1 MALLLHP
8 GPVPVEEL
16 LGSVRTELG
25 EMPVRVWPSIG
36 NPRDIQFALVS
47 RVPAGLFAEL
57 PSLRLVGSLHAGVDH
72 LLRDPGLG
80 ATTPIVRPLPASSD
94 TLMNEYL
101 LAQVMLH
108 HRNGVSYR
116 EAQAQALWRRLPIVP
131 IRQRTVG
138 FLGFG
143 AVAEPA
149 GRLLSQIGFDVA
161 AWVRRPRRDGAVPIF
176 DGEGGLRPLLQRSQ
190 ILINL
195 LPLTPATEDLLDASR
210 LAQLP
215 QGAALINVG
224 RGEHVVECDLVD
236 ALDSG
241 HLAGATLDVFRE
253 EPLPASSPLW
263 RHSRIVVTPHA
274 CRRVDVSAVVAQF
287 AAELRRVEQGM
298 VPLRPVDRQAGY

>member
-1 MALLLHP
+1 MVLLLHP

-16 LGSVRTELG
+16 VGAIRTELG
-25 EMPVRVWPSIG
+25 DMTVRVWPDIG

-47 RVPAGLFAEL
+47 RVPAGLLAGL

-72 LLRDPGLG
+72 LLRDPGLR
-80 ATTPIVRPLPASSD
+80 AATPIVRPRPTRGD

-108 HRNGVSYR
+108 HRDGVAYR
-116 EAQAQALWRRLPIVP
+116 AAQAQARWQRLPIVS
-131 IRQRTVG
+131 IQQRTVG

-149 GRLLSQIGFDVA
+149 GELLSQIGFDVA
-161 AWVRRPRRDGAVPIF
+161 AWVRRPRTNASVPVF
-176 DGEGGLRPLLQRSQ
+176 HGEDGLRHLLQRSQ

-195 LPLTPATEDLLDASR
+195 LPLTPATENLLDASR
-210 LAQLP
+210 FAQLP

-224 RGEHVVECDLVD
+224 RGEHVVESDLVD

-241 HLAGATLDVFRE
+241 QLAGVTLDVFRE

-263 RHSRIVVTPHA
+263 RHPGIVVTPHA
-274 CRRVDVSAVVAQF
+274 CRRVDVRAVVGQF
-287 AAELRRVEQGM
+287 AAELRRVTQGQP
-298 VPLRPVDRQAGY
+298 PLCPVDRLAGY